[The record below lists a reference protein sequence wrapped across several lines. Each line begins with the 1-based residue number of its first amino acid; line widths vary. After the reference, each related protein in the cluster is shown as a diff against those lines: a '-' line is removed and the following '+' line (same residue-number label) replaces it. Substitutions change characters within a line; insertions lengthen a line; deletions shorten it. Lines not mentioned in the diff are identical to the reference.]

1 MRDRGRGWTDHKPRV
16 QGKDRLRADSGNSQ
30 PTQYLGSASRA
41 DGGQREVICSSGLRT
56 VTLGLYDNDFGT
68 SVSFLPSGPTQQ
80 FRNDKR
86 KLKIVE
92 NIKHSDAEENT
103 GTLLELDHGYR
114 QNGKH
119 I

>member
-1 MRDRGRGWTDHKPRV
+1 M

-56 VTLGLYDNDFGT
+56 A
-68 SVSFLPSGPTQQ
+68 TQLQ